1 MKEVKKSA
9 ENSKTTTAKK
19 NGAKV
24 DEKPAAKAATAKTVT
39 TKTATA
45 KTASKPAKDEPKEKT
60 ATKPA
65 TEKVATKSAKEEPQK
80 KTAATKTATPKT
92 TTKPAKKEVVV
103 EEVVDDRLAAND
115 EVDEVGEEKKNANR
129 PKNYHISLRLDGK
142 WQVKLGKG
150 EKALKLF
157 DTQAQAIAFAKEK
170 AKNQDGHITIH
181 KVDGKI
187 RKQKY

>member
-1 MKEVKKSA
+1 MKEAKKSTETA
-9 ENSKTTTAKK
+9 KTTSAKKTSAKAEEKSAAKTAKTATTK
-19 NGAKV
+19 TATKTSAK
-24 DEKPAAKAATAKTVT
+24 EQPQKAATKTATEKVAKSAKEEPQKKAAA

-45 KTASKPAKDEPKEKT
+45 KTASKPAK
-60 ATKPA
+60 
-65 TEKVATKSAKEEPQK
+65 
-80 KTAATKTATPKT
+80 
-92 TTKPAKKEVVV
+92 KEVVV
-103 EEVVDDRLAAND
+103 EEVVDERLAAND